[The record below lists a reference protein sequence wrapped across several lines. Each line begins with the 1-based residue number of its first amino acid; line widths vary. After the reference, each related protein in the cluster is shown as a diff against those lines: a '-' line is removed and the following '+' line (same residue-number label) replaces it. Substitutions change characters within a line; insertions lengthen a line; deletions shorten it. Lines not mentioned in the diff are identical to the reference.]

1 MTIEN
6 DLDRP
11 FGEGKIV
18 EKTWESQNID
28 DPEDEEIDSD
38 DELDDDMM
46 DDPDNSDELD
56 EEEAEEDQ
64 YSDSP
69 RTPSSR
75 GML

>member
-28 DPEDEEIDSD
+28 DP
-38 DELDDDMM
+38 
-46 DDPDNSDELD
+46 
-56 EEEAEEDQ
+56 
-64 YSDSP
+64 
-69 RTPSSR
+69 
-75 GML
+75 